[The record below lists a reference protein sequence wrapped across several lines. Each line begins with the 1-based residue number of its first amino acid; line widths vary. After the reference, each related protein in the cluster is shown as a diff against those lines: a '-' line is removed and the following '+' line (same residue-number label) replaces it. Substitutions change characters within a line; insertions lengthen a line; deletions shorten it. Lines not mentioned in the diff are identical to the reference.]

1 MKFNRDS
8 AEIFIPDNTDEINAL
23 QRTTHLAIG
32 AHQDDLEI
40 MAAGPI
46 IDCFKKADQWFSA
59 VVVADGRGSP
69 RNGAYAEY
77 SDDEMRL
84 VRFQEQRKAAQIGEY
99 SVLMMLDYPSR
110 DIKNGK
116 DTRIIDDLVKIL
128 ENTRPQIVYTHNL
141 ADKHDTHVGVALKTI
156 AAIRQLPLSARPAK
170 VLGCEVWRGL
180 DWMVDEDKI
189 LINLSERENL
199 QAALVAVFDSQI
211 SGGKRYDLAAQ
222 ARRRANATYLTSHSV
237 DQAASLAYAMDMT
250 PLIQDDNLDPAAFIQ
265 RHIQRMLQE
274 VQDRLSRLQ

>member
-1 MKFNRDS
+1 MKFNRHS
-8 AEIFIPDNTDEINAL
+8 AELFIPDSTREAEAL

-40 MAAGPI
+40 MAAAPI
-46 IDCFKKADQWFSA
+46 IECFKKTDQWFSG

-69 RNGAYAEY
+69 RNGAYQDY
-77 SDDEMRL
+77 TDDEMRL

-99 SVLMMLDYPSR
+99 SALMMLDYPSR

-116 DTRIIDDLVKIL
+116 DTFIIDDLVKIL
-128 ENTRPQIVYTHNL
+128 ESTNPQIVYTHNL

-156 AAIRQLPLSARPAK
+156 SAIRQLPMTARPAK
-170 VLGCEVWRGL
+170 LLGCEVWRGL

-189 LINLSERENL
+189 LFNLSEQENL

-222 ARRRANATYLTSHSV
+222 ARRRANATYYSSHSV
-237 DQAASLAYAMDMT
+237 DQATSLAFGLDMT
-250 PLIQDDNLDPAAFIQ
+250 PLIHDDRLDPAAFI
-265 RHIQRMLQE
+265 RGYIQHMM
-274 VQDRLSRLQ
+274 QDVEERLNKIQ

>member
-8 AEIFIPDNTDEINAL
+8 AELFIPDNTAAAKAL

-46 IDCFKKADQWFSA
+46 IDCFKKADHWFSA
-59 VVVADGRGSP
+59 VIVADGRGSP
-69 RNGAYAEY
+69 RNGAYQDY
-77 SDDEMRL
+77 TDDEMRL
-84 VRFQEQRKAAQIGEY
+84 VRFQEQRKAALIGEY
-99 SVLMMLDYPSR
+99 SALVMLDYPSK
-110 DIKNGK
+110 DIKNGN
-116 DTRIIDDLVKIL
+116 DTLIINDLVKIL

-141 ADKHDTHVGVALKTI
+141 ADKHDTHVGVAIKTI
-156 AAIRQLPLSARPAK
+156 SAIRQLPMSDRPAQL
-170 VLGCEVWRGL
+170 LGCEVWRGL

-189 LINLSERENL
+189 VFNLSEQENL

-222 ARRRANATYLTSHSV
+222 ARRRANATYFASHSV
-237 DQAASLAYAMDMT
+237 DQATSLAFAMDMT
-250 PLIQDDNLDPAAFIQ
+250 PLILDDKLDAAAFIQ
-265 RHIQRMLQE
+265 GHIQHMMQE
-274 VQDRLSRLQ
+274 VQERLRRLQ

>member
-1 MKFNRDS
+1 MTFNRDS
-8 AEIFIPDNTDEINAL
+8 AELFIPDGTAVDQAL

-46 IDCFKKADQWFSA
+46 IDCFKKADLWFTA

-69 RNGAYAEY
+69 RNGAYQDY

-99 SVLMMLDYPSR
+99 SALMMLDYPSH

-116 DTRIIDDLVKIL
+116 DTRIIADLVKIL
-128 ENTRPQIVYTHNL
+128 ESTRPQIVYTHNL
-141 ADKHDTHVGVALKTI
+141 ADKHDTHIGVSLKTI
-156 AAIRQLPLSARPAK
+156 SAIRQLPMSIRPAK
-170 VLGCEVWRGL
+170 LLGCEVWRGL

-189 LINLSERENL
+189 LIDLSERENL

-237 DQAASLAYAMDMT
+237 DQATSLAYAMDMT
-250 PLIQDDNLDPAAFIQ
+250 PLIQDDGLDPAAFIQ
-265 RHIQRMLQE
+265 GHIQHMMLD
-274 VQDRLSRLQ
+274 VQDRLSRIQ